1 MSNNQAECD
10 YGDNGDSLFI
20 CLINHYKYK
29 HSVELDNDVIL
40 DLDINDKPMAV
51 EFMNA
56 SKLFNANKSYL
67 NDLNKITLKIKIT
80 KDSIFLNCI
89 IQDNNC
95 SFQLNTVTSNCDN
108 IPKVETQLL
117 YA

>member
-1 MSNNQAECD
+1 MSNNQAEYD
-10 YGDNGDSLFI
+10 YDDNGDSLFI
-20 CLINHYKYK
+20 YLINHKRYK

-51 EFMNA
+51 EFLNA

-67 NDLNKITLKIKIT
+67 NDLNKITLKIKVT
-80 KDSIFLNCI
+80 KDSITLNCI
-89 IQDNNC
+89 IRNNNN
-95 SFQLNTVTSNCDN
+95 SFKLNAIIDNCDN